1 MLTLRKNIQIGIL
14 QLIFLMTIG
23 NVIAQE
29 EPKIIEIIQAGG
41 STQDQFN
48 FPGAN
53 ILIKKEG
60 VRVHLLHEGALIKS
74 DISYFYPKQNFF
86 KANGEIVFTQGDS
99 LRMTCDKIEYNGTS
113 KMAKA
118 WGNVVLERPDMNLK
132 TDTLYLD
139 RSNSKAFY
147 NSFGT
152 IVDEKRKLT
161 SIRGIYFMDE
171 KKYRFISRVK
181 IDDPE
186 YELKSQRLDYYT
198 ETDKAFFYGKTTI
211 VGEEYDIYC
220 EKGAYDTQSQ
230 KGNFQENAVIFY
242 NNKEIRGDSLYFE
255 NEKNYAAATNNV
267 SIIDTLNKSVINGH
281 YGEIFKAKDSAIITR
296 RAMAI
301 NIIDLDSLYIHADTL
316 IATGPQE
323 KKILRGYYDVR
334 IFKTDLRGKSD
345 SLHLDQS
352 TGLIKLLKL
361 PLNRKEEQI
370 FTASQKNAK
379 NPVLWF
385 GKSQMS
391 GDKIFL
397 TSDMKTKK
405 LDSLKIVG
413 NSWIIEKDSISDT
426 GFNQIKGGILD
437 GAFEEGKLRE
447 IEVSK
452 NTEVIY
458 YMYSDEDN
466 ELIGIDKTTCSRL
479 KMVTANNQIED
490 ITFFVS
496 PDGDLY
502 PDKDLPSNE
511 RKLEGFIWREEERP
525 KSILDL
531 FSEEDNQF
539 QPTEI
544 QEMSIPEGFLEKET
558 D

>member
-1 MLTLRKNIQIGIL
+1 MRKHIQIGIL
-14 QLIFLMTIG
+14 QLVFLFAIG
-23 NVIAQE
+23 KTVAQE
-29 EPKIIEIIQAGG
+29 EPKIIKIIQAGG

-53 ILIKKEG
+53 ILVKKEG
-60 VRVHLLHEGALIKS
+60 IRVHLFHEGALIKS
-74 DISYFYPKQNFF
+74 DVSYFYPKENFF
-86 KANGEIVFTQGDS
+86 RANGDVIFTQGDS
-99 LRMTCDKIEYNGTS
+99 LKMTCDQIEYNGTS
-113 KMAKA
+113 KLAKA
-118 WGNVVLERPDMNLK
+118 WGKVVLERPDMNLK

-139 RSNSKAFY
+139 RANSKAFY

-186 YELKSQRLDYYT
+186 YLLNSQRLDYYT
-198 ETDKAFFYGKTTI
+198 ESDKAFFYGKTTI
-211 VGEEYDIYC
+211 VGVEYDIYC
-220 EKGAYDTQSQ
+220 EKGAYDTQLQ
-230 KGNFQENAVIFY
+230 RGNFQENAVIY
-242 NNKEIRGDSLYFE
+242 YDNKEIRGDSLYFE
-255 NEKNYAAATNNV
+255 NEKNYAAATNNISV
-267 SIIDTLNKSVINGH
+267 IDTLNKSVINGH

-296 RAMAI
+296 RALAI
-301 NIIDLDSLYIHADTL
+301 NIIDQDSLYIHADTL
-316 IATGPQE
+316 IATGPTE

-334 IFKTDLRGKSD
+334 VFKTDLRGKSD

-361 PLNRKEEQI
+361 PLSRKENQI
-370 FTASQKNAK
+370 LTASQKNKK
-379 NPVLWF
+379 NPILWF

-397 TSDMKTKK
+397 TSDMETKK
-405 LDSLKIVG
+405 LDSLKIIG
-413 NSWIIEKDSISDT
+413 NSWIIERDSISDS
-426 GFNQIKGGILD
+426 GFNQIKGGVLD
-437 GAFEEGKLRE
+437 GLFKEGELRE
-447 IEVSK
+447 IDVSK

-479 KMVTANNQIED
+479 KMVTRENQIED

-496 PDGDLY
+496 PDGNLF
-502 PDKDLPSNE
+502 PDKDLPFNE
-511 RKLEGFIWREEERP
+511 RKLEGFIWREDERP
-525 KSILDL
+525 NTIQEL

-544 QEMSIPEGFLEKET
+544 REVSIPEDFLQKIEE
-558 D
+558 

>member
-1 MLTLRKNIQIGIL
+1 MKKHIQISIL
-14 QLIFLMTIG
+14 QIVFLFAIG
-23 NVIAQE
+23 KGVAQE
-29 EPKIIEIIQAGG
+29 ETKIIKIIQAGG
-41 STQDQFN
+41 SNQDQFN

-53 ILIKKEG
+53 ILVKKEG
-60 VRVHLLHEGALIKS
+60 IRVHLFHEGALIKS
-74 DISYFYPKQNFF
+74 DVSYFYPEENFF
-86 KANGEIVFTQGDS
+86 RANGNVIFTQGDS
-99 LRMTCDKIEYNGTS
+99 LKMTCDQIEYDGTG
-113 KMAKA
+113 KLAKA
-118 WGNVVLERPDMNLK
+118 WGKVVLERPDMNLK

-139 RSNSKAFY
+139 RANSKAFY

-186 YELKSQRLDYYT
+186 YLLNSQRLDYYT
-198 ETDKAFFYGKTTI
+198 ESDKALFYGKTTI

-220 EKGAYDTQSQ
+220 EKGAYDTQLQ
-230 KGNFQENAVIFY
+230 RGNFQENAVIFY
-242 NNKEIRGDSLYFE
+242 DNKEIRGDSLYFE
-255 NEKNYAAATNNV
+255 NEKNYAAATNNISV
-267 SIIDTLNKSVINGH
+267 IDTLNKSVINGH
-281 YGEIFKAKDSAIITR
+281 YGEIFKAKDSAIITQ
-296 RAMAI
+296 RALAV
-301 NIIDLDSLYIHADTL
+301 NIIDQDSLFIHADTL
-316 IATGPQE
+316 IATGSAE

-361 PLNRKEEQI
+361 PLSRKENQI
-370 FTASQKNAK
+370 LTASQKNKK
-379 NPVLWF
+379 NPILWF

-397 TSDMKTKK
+397 TSDMQTKK
-405 LDSLKIVG
+405 LDSLKIIG
-413 NSWIIEKDSISDT
+413 NSWIIERDSISDT
-426 GFNQIKGGILD
+426 GFNQIKGGVLD
-437 GAFEEGKLRE
+437 GLFKEGELRE
-447 IEVSK
+447 IDVSK

-479 KMVTANNQIED
+479 KMVTKENQIED
-490 ITFFVS
+490 ITFFIS
-496 PDGDLY
+496 PDGKLF
-502 PDKDLPSNE
+502 PDKDLPLNE
-511 RKLEGFIWREEERP
+511 RQLEGFIWREDERP
-525 KSILDL
+525 NNIREL
-531 FSEEDNQF
+531 FSKEDNEF

-544 QEMSIPEGFLEKET
+544 KEVSVPEGFLEKIEE
-558 D
+558 

>member
-1 MLTLRKNIQIGIL
+1 MRKHIQIGIL
-14 QLIFLMTIG
+14 QLVFLFAIG
-23 NVIAQE
+23 KAVAQE
-29 EPKIIEIIQAGG
+29 EPKIIKIIQAGG

-53 ILIKKEG
+53 ILVKKEG
-60 VRVHLLHEGALIKS
+60 IRVHLFHEGALIKS
-74 DISYFYPKQNFF
+74 DVSYFYPKENFF
-86 KANGEIVFTQGDS
+86 RANGDVIFTQGDS
-99 LRMTCDKIEYNGTS
+99 LKMTCDQIEYNGTS
-113 KMAKA
+113 KLAKA
-118 WGNVVLERPDMNLK
+118 WGKVVLERPDMNLK

-139 RSNSKAFY
+139 RANSKAFY

-186 YELKSQRLDYYT
+186 YLLNSQRLDYYT
-198 ETDKAFFYGKTTI
+198 ESDKAFFYGKTTI

-220 EKGAYDTQSQ
+220 EKGAYDTQLQ
-230 KGNFQENAVIFY
+230 RGNFQENAVIFY
-242 NNKEIRGDSLYFE
+242 DNKEIRGDSLYFE
-255 NEKNYAAATNNV
+255 NEKNYAAATNNISV
-267 SIIDTLNKSVINGH
+267 IDTLNKSVINGH

-296 RAMAI
+296 RALAI
-301 NIIDLDSLYIHADTL
+301 NIIDQDSLYIHADTL
-316 IATGPQE
+316 IATGPTE

-334 IFKTDLRGKSD
+334 VFKTDLRGKSD

-361 PLNRKEEQI
+361 PLSRKENQI
-370 FTASQKNAK
+370 LTASQKNKK
-379 NPVLWF
+379 NPILWF

-397 TSDMKTKK
+397 TSDMETKK
-405 LDSLKIVG
+405 LDSLKIIG
-413 NSWIIEKDSISDT
+413 NSWIIERDSISDS
-426 GFNQIKGGILD
+426 GFNQIKGGVLD
-437 GAFEEGKLRE
+437 GLFKEGELRE
-447 IEVSK
+447 IDVSK

-479 KMVTANNQIED
+479 KMVTRENQIED

-496 PDGDLY
+496 PDGNLF
-502 PDKDLPSNE
+502 PDKHLPFNE
-511 RKLEGFIWREEERP
+511 RKLEGFIWREDERP
-525 KSILDL
+525 NTIQEL

-544 QEMSIPEGFLEKET
+544 REVSIPEDFLQKIEE
-558 D
+558 

>member
-1 MLTLRKNIQIGIL
+1 MRKHIQIGIL
-14 QLIFLMTIG
+14 QLVFLFAIG
-23 NVIAQE
+23 KAVAQE
-29 EPKIIEIIQAGG
+29 EPKIIKIIQAGG

-53 ILIKKEG
+53 ILVKKEG
-60 VRVHLLHEGALIKS
+60 IRVHLFHEGALIKS
-74 DISYFYPKQNFF
+74 DVSYFYPKENFF
-86 KANGEIVFTQGDS
+86 RANGDVIFTQGDS
-99 LRMTCDKIEYNGTS
+99 LKMTCDQIEYNGTG
-113 KMAKA
+113 KLAKA
-118 WGNVVLERPDMNLK
+118 WGKVVLERPDMNLK

-139 RSNSKAFY
+139 RANSKAFY

-186 YELKSQRLDYYT
+186 YILNSQRLDYYT
-198 ETDKAFFYGKTTI
+198 ESDKAFFYGKTTI

-220 EKGAYDTQSQ
+220 EKGAYDTQLQ
-230 KGNFQENAVIFY
+230 RGNFQENAVIFY
-242 NNKEIRGDSLYFE
+242 DNKEIRGDSLYFE
-255 NEKNYAAATNNV
+255 NEKNYAAATNNISV
-267 SIIDTLNKSVINGH
+267 IDTLNKSVINGH

-296 RAMAI
+296 RALAI
-301 NIIDLDSLYIHADTL
+301 NIIDQDSLYIHADTL
-316 IATGPQE
+316 IATGPTE

-334 IFKTDLRGKSD
+334 VFKTDLRGKSD

-361 PLNRKEEQI
+361 PLSRKENQI
-370 FTASQKNAK
+370 LTASQKNKK
-379 NPVLWF
+379 NPILWF

-397 TSDMKTKK
+397 TSDMETKK
-405 LDSLKIVG
+405 LDSLKIIG
-413 NSWIIEKDSISDT
+413 NSWIIERDSISDS
-426 GFNQIKGGILD
+426 GFNQIKGGVLD
-437 GAFEEGKLRE
+437 GLFKEGELRE
-447 IEVSK
+447 IDVSK

-479 KMVTANNQIED
+479 KMVTRENQIED

-496 PDGDLY
+496 PDGNLF
-502 PDKDLPSNE
+502 PDKDLPFNE
-511 RKLEGFIWREEERP
+511 RKLEGFIWREDERP
-525 KSILDL
+525 NTIQEL

-544 QEMSIPEGFLEKET
+544 REVSIPEDFLQKIEE
-558 D
+558 

>member
-1 MLTLRKNIQIGIL
+1 MRKHIQIGIL
-14 QLIFLMTIG
+14 QLVFLFAIG
-23 NVIAQE
+23 KAVAQE
-29 EPKIIEIIQAGG
+29 EPKIIKIIQAGG

-53 ILIKKEG
+53 ILVKKEG
-60 VRVHLLHEGALIKS
+60 IRVHLFHEGALIKS
-74 DISYFYPKQNFF
+74 DVSYFYPKENLFR
-86 KANGEIVFTQGDS
+86 ANGDVIFTQGDS
-99 LRMTCDKIEYNGTS
+99 LKMTCDQIEYNGTS
-113 KMAKA
+113 KLAKA
-118 WGNVVLERPDMNLK
+118 WGKVVLERPDMNLK

-139 RSNSKAFY
+139 RANSKAFY

-186 YELKSQRLDYYT
+186 YLLNSQRLDYYT
-198 ETDKAFFYGKTTI
+198 ESDKAFFYGKTTI

-220 EKGAYDTQSQ
+220 EKGAYDTQLQ
-230 KGNFQENAVIFY
+230 RGNFQENAVIFY
-242 NNKEIRGDSLYFE
+242 DNKEIRGDSLYFE
-255 NEKNYAAATNNV
+255 NEKNYAAATNNISV
-267 SIIDTLNKSVINGH
+267 IDTLNKSVINGH

-296 RAMAI
+296 RALAI
-301 NIIDLDSLYIHADTL
+301 NIIDQDSLYIHADTL
-316 IATGPQE
+316 IATGPTE

-334 IFKTDLRGKSD
+334 VFKTDLRGKSD

-361 PLNRKEEQI
+361 PLSRKENQI
-370 FTASQKNAK
+370 LTASQKNKK
-379 NPVLWF
+379 NPILWF

-397 TSDMKTKK
+397 TSDMETKK
-405 LDSLKIVG
+405 LDSLKIIG
-413 NSWIIEKDSISDT
+413 NSWIIERDSISDS
-426 GFNQIKGGILD
+426 GFNQIKGGVLD
-437 GAFEEGKLRE
+437 GLFKEGELRE
-447 IEVSK
+447 IDVSK

-479 KMVTANNQIED
+479 KMVTRENQIED

-496 PDGDLY
+496 PDGNLF
-502 PDKDLPSNE
+502 PDKDLPFNE
-511 RKLEGFIWREEERP
+511 RKLEGFIWREDERP
-525 KSILDL
+525 NTIQEL

-544 QEMSIPEGFLEKET
+544 REVSIPEDFLQKIEE
-558 D
+558 

>member
-1 MLTLRKNIQIGIL
+1 MRKNIQVGIL
-14 QLIFLMTIG
+14 QLIFLLAIG
-23 NVIAQE
+23 KVVAQE
-29 EPKIIEIIQAGG
+29 EPKIIKIIQAGG
-41 STQDQFN
+41 STQDQFY

-53 ILIKKEG
+53 ILVKKEG
-60 VRVHLLHEGALIKS
+60 IRVHLFHEGALIKS
-74 DISYFYPKQNFF
+74 DISYFYAKENFF
-86 KANGEIVFTQGDS
+86 KAKGDVVFTQGDS
-99 LRMTCDKIEYNGTS
+99 LKMTCDQIEYDGSS
-113 KMAKA
+113 KLAKA
-118 WGNVVLERPDMNLK
+118 WGKVVLERPDMTLK

-139 RSNSKAFY
+139 RANSEAFY

-161 SIRGIYFMDE
+161 SIRGIYFMNE
-171 KKYRFISRVK
+171 KKYRFISRVR

-186 YELKSQRLDYYT
+186 YELKSQQLDYYT
-198 ETDKAFFYGKTTI
+198 ESDKAFFYGKTTI
-211 VGEEYDIYC
+211 VGEEYDIFC
-220 EKGAYDTQSQ
+220 EKGAYDTQLQ
-230 KGNFQENAVIFY
+230 RGNFQKNAVIFY
-242 NNKEIRGDSLYFE
+242 DNKEIRGDSLYFE

-267 SIIDTLNKSVINGH
+267 SVIDTLNKSVINGH

-296 RAMAI
+296 RALAI
-301 NIIDLDSLYIHADTL
+301 NIIDQDSLYIHADTL
-316 IATGPQE
+316 IATGPPE

-361 PLNRKEEQI
+361 PLSRKENQI
-370 FTASQKNAK
+370 LSTSQKNKK
-379 NPVLWF
+379 NPILWF

-397 TSDMKTKK
+397 ISDMKTKK

-413 NSWIIEKDSISDT
+413 NSWILERDSISET
-426 GFNQIKGGILD
+426 GFNQIKGGLLD
-437 GAFEEGKLRE
+437 GLFKDGKLSE
-447 IEVSK
+447 IDVSK

-458 YMYSDEDN
+458 YMYSDEGN
-466 ELIGIDKTTCSRL
+466 ELIGINKTTCSRL
-479 KMVTANNQIED
+479 KMITKENEIED

-496 PDGDLY
+496 PNGDLF
-502 PDKDLPSNE
+502 PDKDLPINE
-511 RKLEGFIWREEERP
+511 RKLDGFIWREDERP
-525 KSILDL
+525 DTILEL

-544 QEMSIPEGFLEKET
+544 KEMNVPEGFLEKIEE
-558 D
+558 

>member
-1 MLTLRKNIQIGIL
+1 MRKHIQIGIL
-14 QLIFLMTIG
+14 QLVFLFAIG
-23 NVIAQE
+23 KAAAQE
-29 EPKIIEIIQAGG
+29 EPKTIKIIQAGG
-41 STQDQFN
+41 SNQDQFS

-53 ILIKKEG
+53 ILVKKEG
-60 VRVHLLHEGALIKS
+60 IRVHLFHEGALIKS
-74 DISYFYPKQNFF
+74 DISYFYPKENFF
-86 KANGEIVFTQGDS
+86 RANGDVIFTQGDT
-99 LRMTCDKIEYNGTS
+99 LKMTCDQIEYDGTS
-113 KMAKA
+113 KLAKA
-118 WGNVVLERPDMNLK
+118 WGKVVLERPDMNLK

-139 RSNSKAFY
+139 RANSKAFY

-152 IVDEKRKLT
+152 ILDEKRKLT
-161 SIRGIYFMDE
+161 SIKGIYFIDE
-171 KKYRFISRVK
+171 LKYRFISNVK

-186 YELKSQRLDYYT
+186 YLLNSQRLDYYT
-198 ETDKAFFYGKTTI
+198 ESDKAFFYGKTTI
-211 VGEEYDIYC
+211 VGGEYDIYC
-220 EKGAYDTQSQ
+220 EKGTYDTQFQ
-230 KGNFQENAVIFY
+230 RGNFQENAVIY
-242 NNKEIRGDSLYFE
+242 YDNKEIRGDSLYFE
-255 NEKNYAAATNNV
+255 NEKNYAAATNNISV
-267 SIIDTLNKSVINGH
+267 IDTLNKSVINGH

-296 RAMAI
+296 RALAV
-301 NIIDLDSLYIHADTL
+301 NIIDQDSLYIHADTL
-316 IATGPQE
+316 IATGPTE

-361 PLNRKEEQI
+361 PLSRKENQI
-370 FTASQKNAK
+370 LTTSQKNKK

-397 TSDMKTKK
+397 TSDMQTKK
-405 LDSLKIVG
+405 LDSLKIIG

-426 GFNQIKGGILD
+426 GFNQIKGGVLD
-437 GAFEEGKLRE
+437 GLFKEGELRE
-447 IEVSK
+447 IDVSK

-479 KMVTANNQIED
+479 KMVTKENQIED

-496 PDGDLY
+496 PDGNLF
-502 PDKDLPSNE
+502 PDKDLPLNE
-511 RKLEGFIWREEERP
+511 RKLEGFIWREDERP
-525 KSILDL
+525 NNIREL
-531 FSEEDNQF
+531 FSKEDNQF

-544 QEMSIPEGFLEKET
+544 RELSIPEGFLQKIEE
-558 D
+558 

>member
-1 MLTLRKNIQIGIL
+1 MRKNIQVGIL
-14 QLIFLMTIG
+14 QLIFLLAIG
-23 NVIAQE
+23 KVVAQE
-29 EPKIIEIIQAGG
+29 EPKIIKIIQAGG
-41 STQDQFN
+41 STQDQFY

-53 ILIKKEG
+53 ILVKKEG
-60 VRVHLLHEGALIKS
+60 IRVHLFHEGALIKS
-74 DISYFYPKQNFF
+74 DISYFYAKENFF
-86 KANGEIVFTQGDS
+86 KAKGDVVFTQGDS
-99 LRMTCDKIEYNGTS
+99 LKMTCDQIEYDGSS
-113 KMAKA
+113 KLAKA
-118 WGNVVLERPDMNLK
+118 WGKVVLERPDMTLK

-139 RSNSKAFY
+139 RANSEAFY

-161 SIRGIYFMDE
+161 SIRGIYFMNE
-171 KKYRFISRVK
+171 KKYRFISRVR

-186 YELKSQRLDYYT
+186 YELKSQQLDYYT
-198 ETDKAFFYGKTTI
+198 ESDKAFFYGKTTI
-211 VGEEYDIYC
+211 VGEEYDIFC
-220 EKGAYDTQSQ
+220 EKGAYDTQLQ
-230 KGNFQENAVIFY
+230 RGNFQKNAVIFY
-242 NNKEIRGDSLYFE
+242 DNKEIRGDSLYFE

-267 SIIDTLNKSVINGH
+267 SVIDTLNKSVINGH

-296 RAMAI
+296 RALAI
-301 NIIDLDSLYIHADTL
+301 NIIDQDSLYIHADTL
-316 IATGPQE
+316 IATGPPE

-361 PLNRKEEQI
+361 PLSRKENQI
-370 FTASQKNAK
+370 LSTSQKNKK
-379 NPVLWF
+379 NPILWF

-397 TSDMKTKK
+397 ISDMKTKK

-413 NSWIIEKDSISDT
+413 NSWILERDSISET
-426 GFNQIKGGILD
+426 GFNQIKGGLLD
-437 GAFEEGKLRE
+437 GLFKDGKLSE
-447 IEVSK
+447 IDVSK

-458 YMYSDEDN
+458 YMYSDERN

-479 KMVTANNQIED
+479 KMITKENEIED

-496 PDGDLY
+496 PNGDLF
-502 PDKDLPSNE
+502 PDKDLPINE
-511 RKLEGFIWREEERP
+511 RKLDGFIWREDERP
-525 KSILDL
+525 DTILEL

-544 QEMSIPEGFLEKET
+544 KEMNVPEGFLEKIVE
-558 D
+558 

>member
-1 MLTLRKNIQIGIL
+1 MRKHIQIGIL
-14 QLIFLMTIG
+14 QLVFLFAIG
-23 NVIAQE
+23 KAVAQE
-29 EPKIIEIIQAGG
+29 EPKIIKIIQAGG

-53 ILIKKEG
+53 ILVKKEG
-60 VRVHLLHEGALIKS
+60 IRVHLFHEGALIKS
-74 DISYFYPKQNFF
+74 DVSYFYPKENFF
-86 KANGEIVFTQGDS
+86 RANGDVIFTQGDS
-99 LRMTCDKIEYNGTS
+99 LKMTCDQIEYNGTS
-113 KMAKA
+113 KLAKA
-118 WGNVVLERPDMNLK
+118 WGKVVLERPDMNLK

-139 RSNSKAFY
+139 RANSKAFY

-186 YELKSQRLDYYT
+186 YLLNSQRLDYYT
-198 ETDKAFFYGKTTI
+198 ESDKAFFYGKTTI

-220 EKGAYDTQSQ
+220 EKGAYDTQLQ
-230 KGNFQENAVIFY
+230 RGNFQENAVIFY
-242 NNKEIRGDSLYFE
+242 DNKEIRGDSLYFE
-255 NEKNYAAATNNV
+255 NEKNYAAATNNISV
-267 SIIDTLNKSVINGH
+267 IDTLNKSVINGH

-296 RAMAI
+296 RALAI
-301 NIIDLDSLYIHADTL
+301 NIIDQDSLYIHADTL
-316 IATGPQE
+316 IATGPTE

-334 IFKTDLRGKSD
+334 VFKTDLRGKSD

-361 PLNRKEEQI
+361 PLSRKENQI
-370 FTASQKNAK
+370 LTASQKNKK
-379 NPVLWF
+379 NPILWF

-397 TSDMKTKK
+397 TSDMETKK
-405 LDSLKIVG
+405 LDSLKIIG
-413 NSWIIEKDSISDT
+413 NSWIIERDSISDS
-426 GFNQIKGGILD
+426 GFNQIKGGVL
-437 GAFEEGKLRE
+437 EGLFKEGELRE
-447 IEVSK
+447 IDVSK

-479 KMVTANNQIED
+479 KMVTRENQIED

-496 PDGDLY
+496 PDGNLF
-502 PDKDLPSNE
+502 PDKDLPFNE
-511 RKLEGFIWREEERP
+511 RKLEGFIWREDERP
-525 KSILDL
+525 NTIQEL

-544 QEMSIPEGFLEKET
+544 REVSIPEDFLQKIEE
-558 D
+558 

>member
-1 MLTLRKNIQIGIL
+1 MRKHIQIGIL
-14 QLIFLMTIG
+14 QLVFLFAIG
-23 NVIAQE
+23 KGVAQE
-29 EPKIIEIIQAGG
+29 EPKIIKIIQAGG
-41 STQDQFN
+41 SNQDQFN

-53 ILIKKEG
+53 ILVKKDG
-60 VRVHLLHEGALIKS
+60 IRVHLFHEGALIKS
-74 DISYFYPKQNFF
+74 NISYFYPKENFF
-86 KANGEIVFTQGDS
+86 RANGEVIFTQGDT
-99 LRMTCDKIEYNGTS
+99 LKMTCDQIEYDGTS
-113 KMAKA
+113 KLAKA
-118 WGNVVLERPDMNLK
+118 WGKVVLERPDMNLK

-139 RSNSKAFY
+139 RTNSKAFY

-152 IVDEKRKLT
+152 IIDEKRKLT
-161 SIRGIYFMDE
+161 SIKGIYFIDE
-171 KKYRFISRVK
+171 LKYRFISNVK

-186 YELKSQRLDYYT
+186 YLLNSQRLDYYT
-198 ETDKAFFYGKTTI
+198 ESDKAFFYGKTTI
-211 VGEEYDIYC
+211 VGGEYDIYC
-220 EKGAYDTQSQ
+220 EKGTYDTQFQ
-230 KGNFQENAVIFY
+230 RGNFQENAVIY
-242 NNKEIRGDSLYFE
+242 YDNKEIRGDSLYFE
-255 NEKNYAAATNNV
+255 NEKNYAAATNNISV
-267 SIIDTLNKSVINGH
+267 IDTLNKSVINGH

-296 RAMAI
+296 RALAV
-301 NIIDLDSLYIHADTL
+301 NIIDQDSLYIHADTL
-316 IATGPQE
+316 IATGPTE

-361 PLNRKEEQI
+361 PLSRKENQI
-370 FTASQKNAK
+370 LTNSQKNKK

-397 TSDMKTKK
+397 TSDMQTKK
-405 LDSLKIVG
+405 LDSLKIIG
-413 NSWIIEKDSISDT
+413 NSWIIERDSISDT
-426 GFNQIKGGILD
+426 GFNQIKGGVLD
-437 GAFEEGKLRE
+437 GLFKEGELRE
-447 IEVSK
+447 IDVNK

-479 KMVTANNQIED
+479 KMVTKENQIED

-496 PDGDLY
+496 PDGNLF
-502 PDKDLPSNE
+502 PDKDLPLNE
-511 RKLEGFIWREEERP
+511 RKLEGFIWREDERP
-525 KSILDL
+525 NSILEL

-544 QEMSIPEGFLEKET
+544 RELSMPEGFLQKIEE
-558 D
+558 

>member
-1 MLTLRKNIQIGIL
+1 MRKNIQVGIL
-14 QLIFLMTIG
+14 QLIFLLAIG
-23 NVIAQE
+23 KVVAQE
-29 EPKIIEIIQAGG
+29 EPKIIKIIQAGG
-41 STQDQFN
+41 STQDQFY

-53 ILIKKEG
+53 ILVKKEG
-60 VRVHLLHEGALIKS
+60 IRVHLFHEGALIKS
-74 DISYFYPKQNFF
+74 DISYFYAKENFF
-86 KANGEIVFTQGDS
+86 KAKGDVVFTQGDS
-99 LRMTCDKIEYNGTS
+99 LKMTCDQIEYDGSS
-113 KMAKA
+113 KLAKA
-118 WGNVVLERPDMNLK
+118 WGKVVLERPDMTLK

-139 RSNSKAFY
+139 RANSEAFY

-161 SIRGIYFMDE
+161 SIRGIYFMNE
-171 KKYRFISRVK
+171 KKYRFISRVR

-186 YELKSQRLDYYT
+186 YELKSQQLDYYT
-198 ETDKAFFYGKTTI
+198 ESDKAFFYGKTTI
-211 VGEEYDIYC
+211 VGEEYDIFC
-220 EKGAYDTQSQ
+220 EKGAYDTQLQ
-230 KGNFQENAVIFY
+230 RGNFQKNAVIFY
-242 NNKEIRGDSLYFE
+242 DNKEIRGDSLYFE

-267 SIIDTLNKSVINGH
+267 SVIDTLNKSVINGH

-296 RAMAI
+296 RALAI
-301 NIIDLDSLYIHADTL
+301 NIIDQDSLYIHADTL
-316 IATGPQE
+316 IATGPPE

-361 PLNRKEEQI
+361 PLSRKENQI
-370 FTASQKNAK
+370 LSTSQKNKK
-379 NPVLWF
+379 NPILWF

-397 TSDMKTKK
+397 ISDMKTKK

-413 NSWIIEKDSISDT
+413 NSWILERDSISET
-426 GFNQIKGGILD
+426 GFNQIKGGLLD
-437 GAFEEGKLRE
+437 GLFKDGKLSE
-447 IEVSK
+447 IDVSK

-458 YMYSDEDN
+458 YMYSDEVD

-479 KMVTANNQIED
+479 KMITKENEIED

-496 PDGDLY
+496 PNGDLF
-502 PDKDLPSNE
+502 PDKDLPINE
-511 RKLEGFIWREEERP
+511 RKLDGFIWREDERP
-525 KSILDL
+525 DTILEL

-544 QEMSIPEGFLEKET
+544 KEMNVPEGFLEKIEE
-558 D
+558 

>member
-1 MLTLRKNIQIGIL
+1 MRKHIQIGIL
-14 QLIFLMTIG
+14 QLVFLFAIG
-23 NVIAQE
+23 KAVAQE
-29 EPKIIEIIQAGG
+29 EPKIIKIIQAGG

-53 ILIKKEG
+53 ILVKKEG
-60 VRVHLLHEGALIKS
+60 IRVHLFHEGALIKS
-74 DISYFYPKQNFF
+74 DVSYFYPKENFF
-86 KANGEIVFTQGDS
+86 RANGDVIFTQGDS
-99 LRMTCDKIEYNGTS
+99 LKMTCDQIEYDGTS
-113 KMAKA
+113 KLAKA
-118 WGNVVLERPDMNLK
+118 WGKVVLERPDMNLK

-139 RSNSKAFY
+139 RANSKAFY

-161 SIRGIYFMDE
+161 SIRGIYFIDE

-186 YELKSQRLDYYT
+186 YLLNSQRLDYYT
-198 ETDKAFFYGKTTI
+198 ESDKAFFYGKTTI

-220 EKGAYDTQSQ
+220 EKGAYDTQLQ
-230 KGNFQENAVIFY
+230 RGNFQENAVIFY
-242 NNKEIRGDSLYFE
+242 DNKEIRGDSLYFE
-255 NEKNYAAATNNV
+255 NEKNYAAATNNISV
-267 SIIDTLNKSVINGH
+267 IDTLKKSVINGH

-296 RAMAI
+296 RALAI
-301 NIIDLDSLYIHADTL
+301 NIIDQDSLYIHADTL
-316 IATGPQE
+316 IATGPTE

-334 IFKTDLRGKSD
+334 VFKTDLRGKSD

-361 PLNRKEEQI
+361 PLSRKENQI
-370 FTASQKNAK
+370 LTASQKNKK
-379 NPVLWF
+379 NPILWF

-397 TSDMKTKK
+397 TSDMETKK
-405 LDSLKIVG
+405 LDSLKIIG
-413 NSWIIEKDSISDT
+413 NSWIIERDSISDS
-426 GFNQIKGGILD
+426 GFNQIKGGVLD
-437 GAFEEGKLRE
+437 GLFKEGELRE
-447 IEVSK
+447 IDVSK

-479 KMVTANNQIED
+479 KMVTRENQIED

-496 PDGDLY
+496 PDGNLF
-502 PDKDLPSNE
+502 PDKDLPFNE
-511 RKLEGFIWREEERP
+511 RKLEGFIWREDERP
-525 KSILDL
+525 NTIQEL

-544 QEMSIPEGFLEKET
+544 REVSIPEDFLQKIEE
-558 D
+558 